1 MLVIAPP
8 TIGTFSVSAE
18 ADSGAI
24 DENATENAS
33 IPTTAFLA
41 SLFNFITSSSLFS

>member
-18 ADSGAI
+18 ADSGANDVDI
-24 DENATENAS
+24 YNFAG
-33 IPTTAFLA
+33 
-41 SLFNFITSSSLFS
+41 SLDD